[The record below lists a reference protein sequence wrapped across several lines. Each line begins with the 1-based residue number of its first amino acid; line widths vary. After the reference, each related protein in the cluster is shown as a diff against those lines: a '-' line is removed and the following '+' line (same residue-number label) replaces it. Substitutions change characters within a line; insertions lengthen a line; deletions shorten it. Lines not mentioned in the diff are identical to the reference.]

1 MYILAN
7 SLLATQSWLL
17 AQASTTTTTDTTV
30 VDPAGTL
37 SHGLIYTLIIGL
49 VVGVIAK
56 LITPGKDP
64 GGCIITS
71 LIGIGGAFIAYFI
84 GRSFGHYGSGQT
96 PGIIASVIG
105 AIILLVIY
113 HAIIGRKGPG
123 GGPTL

>member
-1 MYILAN
+1 MYPIAN
-7 SLLATQSWLL
+7 SLIAAQSWLL
-17 AQASTTTTTDTTV
+17 AQATTTTTDTTFT
-30 VDPAGTL
+30 DPSGNL

-84 GRSFGHYGSGQT
+84 GRTFGHYGNGQT
-96 PGIIASVIG
+96 PGIIMSVIG
-105 AIILLVIY
+105 AVILLVIY
-113 HAIIGRKGPG
+113 HATIGRRGPG
-123 GGPTL
+123 GGPTV